1 MPHPSVLL
9 FWFLH
14 KPNILIKLK
23 PLLKINSASKGSST
37 FTQLCCF
44 LISHVRFS
52 HRRLYASFHT
62 GDVGQRRVNEARW
75 RSAFI
80 WPVLPAGQWVWEE
93 WNCQCVLWGGGIRP
107 PWVNTS
113 PPAQWREEGSFSLLF
128 FSSFLISLIAD
139 GSISDPR
146 DAITDRFCFT
156 SSSKSSSTL
165 SHHFDKSICGRGS
178 SFLLTLQRRRRNF
191 LCVPD
196 GR

>member
-1 MPHPSVLL
+1 M
-9 FWFLH
+9 
-14 KPNILIKLK
+14 
-23 PLLKINSASKGSST
+23 
-37 FTQLCCF
+37 
-44 LISHVRFS
+44 
-52 HRRLYASFHT
+52 
-62 GDVGQRRVNEARW
+62 
-75 RSAFI
+75 SAFLTGAFMLPFT
-80 WPVLPAGQWVWEE
+80 PVMLDKDEWSRQDGGRPFFGQYYQQGSESE
-93 WNCQCVLWGGGIRP
+93 KNETECVLWGDGIRP
-107 PWVNTS
+107 PWVDTS

-146 DAITDRFCFT
+146 DAIADRFCFT